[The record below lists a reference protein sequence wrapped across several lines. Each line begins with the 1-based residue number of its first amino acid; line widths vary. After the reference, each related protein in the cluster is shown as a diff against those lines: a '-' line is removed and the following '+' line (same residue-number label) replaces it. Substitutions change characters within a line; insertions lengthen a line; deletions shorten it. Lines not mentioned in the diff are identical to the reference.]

1 MAASWAWRHPTLV
14 DLAQRQEANADW
26 EAMEG
31 RGQRLARRLSVT
43 CFALAVVG
51 GITATVVPAVSTVA
65 AMSTG
70 LLLMASVLCARVWWG
85 DPPLRDA
92 HPQPPAMVAFTAEE
106 NHGLM
111 ASQAPEPFRAVSAC
125 PGCGDFTVHP
135 SRTPGE
141 GDPGWAA
148 IIRQCAVCQRE
159 WAQA

>member
-14 DLAQRQEANADW
+14 DLAQRQEAIADW
-26 EAMEG
+26 EAMDRGG
-31 RGQRLARRLSVT
+31 RRLARQLSVT

-51 GITATVVPAVSTVA
+51 GITATLVPPVSSVA

-92 HPQPPAMVAFTAEE
+92 RPQPLAMMAFTAEE
-106 NHGLM
+106 NRCLM
-111 ASQAPEPFRAVSAC
+111 AFQAPEPFRAVSAC
-125 PGCGDFTVHP
+125 PGCGDFTAHL
-135 SRTPGE
+135 SRTAGE

>member
-1 MAASWAWRHPTLV
+1 MAASWVWRHPTLV

-26 EAMEG
+26 EAMDRGG
-31 RGQRLARRLSVT
+31 RRLARQLSVT
-43 CFALAVVG
+43 CFALAVVA
-51 GITATVVPAVSTVA
+51 GITATLVPPVSFVA

-70 LLLMASVLCARVWWG
+70 LLLMASVFCARVWWG
-85 DPPLRDA
+85 DPQQRDPRLQPL
-92 HPQPPAMVAFTAEE
+92 AMVAFTAEE
-106 NHGLM
+106 NRCLM

-125 PGCGDFTVHP
+125 PGCGDFTAHL

>member
-14 DLAQRQEANADW
+14 DLAQRQEAIANW
-26 EAMEG
+26 EAMDWG
-31 RGQRLARRLSVT
+31 GHQLARQLSVT

-51 GITATVVPAVSTVA
+51 GITATLVPPVSFVA

-85 DPPLRDA
+85 DPPLRDPR
-92 HPQPPAMVAFTAEE
+92 PQPLALVAFTAEE
-106 NHGLM
+106 NRCLM

-125 PGCGDFTVHP
+125 PGCGDFAAHLF
-135 SRTPGE
+135 RTPGG

-159 WAQA
+159 WAHA